1 MTRKLIKRYYEPIK
15 CLSVDFKKG
24 KNIVNKYHNKKVVVD
39 GKKFD
44 SKKEA
49 ERYQALKMLE
59 NANIISN
66 LSRQVPFE
74 LIPKQKDERAVK
86 YIADFTYIETATGK
100 IIVEDVKGYRTDV
113 YKLKR
118 KLFKWR
124 YPEYEFL
131 ES

>member
-1 MTRKLIKRYYEPIK
+1 M
-15 CLSVDFKKG
+15 S
-24 KNIVNKYHNKKVVVD
+24 KYHNKKNTVN
-39 GKKFD
+39 GEMFD

-49 ERYQALKMLE
+49 ERYKVLKMLE

-66 LSRQVPFE
+66 LSRQVLFE
-74 LIPKQKDERAVK
+74 LIPKQDGERAVK
-86 YIADFTYIETATGK
+86 YIADFMYVETATGK

-113 YKLKR
+113 YKIKR

-124 YPEYEFL
+124 YPEYDFL

>member
-1 MTRKLIKRYYEPIK
+1 
-15 CLSVDFKKG
+15 
-24 KNIVNKYHNKKVVVD
+24 VVD
-39 GKKFD
+39 GITFD

-49 ERYQALKMLE
+49 HRYLELKTLQD
-59 NANIISN
+59 NNVIRN
-66 LSRQVPFE
+66 LARQVPFE
-74 LIPKQKDERAVK
+74 LVPKFNGERAVK
-86 YIADFTYIETATGK
+86 YVADFVYTNVETGK
-100 IIVEDVKGYRTDV
+100 IIVEDVKGFKTDV

>member
-1 MTRKLIKRYYEPIK
+1 M
-15 CLSVDFKKG
+15 S
-24 KNIVNKYHNKKVVVD
+24 KYHNKKITVE
-39 GKKFD
+39 GKTFD

-49 ERYQALKMLE
+49 ERYQTLKMLE

-66 LSRQVPFE
+66 LTRQVPFE
-74 LIPKQKDERAVK
+74 LIPKQKNERAVK
-86 YIADFTYIETATGK
+86 YIADFMYVEVATGK

-113 YKLKR
+113 YKIKR

-124 YPEYEFL
+124 YPNYEFL

>member
-1 MTRKLIKRYYEPIK
+1 M
-15 CLSVDFKKG
+15 
-24 KNIVNKYHNKKVVVD
+24 NKYNNKKTIIN
-39 GKKFD
+39 GITFD

-59 NANIISN
+59 NANIIRN

-74 LIPKQKDERAVK
+74 LIPKQSSERAVK
-86 YIADFTYIETATGK
+86 YVADFVYVEVATGK

-113 YKLKR
+113 YKIKR
-118 KLFKWR
+118 KLFKLK

-131 ES
+131 ET

>member
-1 MTRKLIKRYYEPIK
+1 M
-15 CLSVDFKKG
+15 
-24 KNIVNKYHNKKVVVD
+24 NKYHNKKITVD
-39 GKKFD
+39 GKIFD

-49 ERYQALKMLE
+49 ERYKVLKMLE

-74 LIPKQKDERAVK
+74 LIPKQKNERAVK
-86 YIADFTYIETATGK
+86 YIADFMYVETATGK

-113 YKLKR
+113 YKIKR

-124 YPEYEFL
+124 YPEYDFL

>member
-1 MTRKLIKRYYEPIK
+1 M
-15 CLSVDFKKG
+15 
-24 KNIVNKYHNKKVVVD
+24 NKYHNKKVVVD

-74 LIPKQKDERAVK
+74 LIPKQKELD
-86 YIADFTYIETATGK
+86 
-100 IIVEDVKGYRTDV
+100 
-113 YKLKR
+113 
-118 KLFKWR
+118 LF
-124 YPEYEFL
+124 L
-131 ES
+131 

>member
-1 MTRKLIKRYYEPIK
+1 M
-15 CLSVDFKKG
+15 
-24 KNIVNKYHNKKVVVD
+24 NKYHNKKVVVD

-49 ERYQALKMLE
+49 ERYQALKLLE
-59 NANIISN
+59 KADVIRN

-86 YIADFTYIETATGK
+86 YIADFIYIETATGK

-113 YKLKR
+113 YKIKR

-131 ES
+131 ET

>member
-1 MTRKLIKRYYEPIK
+1 M
-15 CLSVDFKKG
+15 
-24 KNIVNKYHNKKVVVD
+24 NKYHNKKIVVN

-49 ERYQALKMLE
+49 ERYKVLKMLE

-66 LSRQVPFE
+66 LSMQVPFE
-74 LIPKQKDERAVK
+74 LVPRQKNERAVK
-86 YIADFTYIETATGK
+86 YIADFMYVETATGK

-113 YKLKR
+113 YKIKR

-124 YPEYEFL
+124 YPDYEFL
-131 ES
+131 ESWW

>member
-1 MTRKLIKRYYEPIK
+1 M
-15 CLSVDFKKG
+15 
-24 KNIVNKYHNKKVVVD
+24 NKYHNQKITVD
-39 GKKFD
+39 GKTFD

-49 ERYQALKMLE
+49 ERYQVLKMLE

-74 LIPKQKDERAVK
+74 LIPKQKNERAVK
-86 YIADFTYIETATGK
+86 YIADFMYVETATGK

-113 YKLKR
+113 YKIKR

>member
-1 MTRKLIKRYYEPIK
+1 M
-15 CLSVDFKKG
+15 
-24 KNIVNKYHNKKVVVD
+24 NKFHNKKITID

-49 ERYQALKMLE
+49 ERYQALKLLE
-59 NANIISN
+59 KADVIRN

-86 YIADFTYIETATGK
+86 YIADFIYIETATGK

-113 YKLKR
+113 YKIKR

-131 ES
+131 ET

>member
-1 MTRKLIKRYYEPIK
+1 M
-15 CLSVDFKKG
+15 
-24 KNIVNKYHNKKVVVD
+24 NKYHNKKVVVD

-49 ERYQALKMLE
+49 ERYQVLKMLE

-74 LIPKQKDERAVK
+74 LIPKQKNERAVK
-86 YIADFTYIETATGK
+86 YIADFMYVETATGK

-113 YKLKR
+113 YKIKR

>member
-1 MTRKLIKRYYEPIK
+1 M
-15 CLSVDFKKG
+15 
-24 KNIVNKYHNKKVVVD
+24 NKYHNKKIVVN

-49 ERYQALKMLE
+49 ERYKVLKMLE

-66 LSRQVPFE
+66 LSMQVPFE
-74 LIPKQKDERAVK
+74 LVPRQKNERAVK
-86 YIADFTYIETATGK
+86 YIADFMYVETATGK
-100 IIVEDVKGYRTDV
+100 NIVEDVKGYRTDV
-113 YKLKR
+113 YKIKR

-124 YPEYEFL
+124 YPDYEFL

>member
-1 MTRKLIKRYYEPIK
+1 M
-15 CLSVDFKKG
+15 S
-24 KNIVNKYHNKKVVVD
+24 KYHNKKVVVD
-39 GKKFD
+39 GKTFD

-49 ERYQALKMLE
+49 ERYQALKLLE
-59 NANIISN
+59 KADVIRN

-74 LIPKQKDERAVK
+74 LIPKQENERAVK

-131 ES
+131 ET

>member
-1 MTRKLIKRYYEPIK
+1 M
-15 CLSVDFKKG
+15 
-24 KNIVNKYHNKKVVVD
+24 NKYHNKKVVVD

-49 ERYQALKMLE
+49 ERYQALKLLE
-59 NANIISN
+59 KADVIRN

-74 LIPKQKDERAVK
+74 LIPKQKNERAVK
-86 YIADFTYIETATGK
+86 YIADFMYVETATGK

-113 YKLKR
+113 YKIKR

>member
-1 MTRKLIKRYYEPIK
+1 M
-15 CLSVDFKKG
+15 
-24 KNIVNKYHNKKVVVD
+24 NKYHNKKNAVG
-39 GKKFD
+39 GKMFD

-49 ERYQALKMLE
+49 ERYKVLKMLE

-74 LIPKQKDERAVK
+74 LIPKQKNERAVK
-86 YIADFTYIETATGK
+86 YIADFMYVETATGK

-113 YKLKR
+113 YKIKR

-124 YPEYEFL
+124 YPEYDFL

>member
-1 MTRKLIKRYYEPIK
+1 MRI
-15 CLSVDFKKG
+15 LS
-24 KNIVNKYHNKKVVVD
+24 KYNNKKITLD
-39 GKKFD
+39 GKTFD

-49 ERYQALKMLE
+49 ERYKVLKMLE

-86 YIADFTYIETATGK
+86 YIADFMYVETKTGK

-113 YKLKR
+113 YKIKR
-118 KLFKWR
+118 KLFKLR

>member
-1 MTRKLIKRYYEPIK
+1 MRGLKTLADTRRKNA
-15 CLSVDFKKG
+15 KG
-24 KNIVNKYHNKKVVVD
+24 GEDDMACNKYHNKKVIVE
-39 GKKFD
+39 GKTFD

-49 ERYQALKMLE
+49 ERYQTLKMLE

-66 LSRQVPFE
+66 LSRQVSFE
-74 LIPKQKDERAVK
+74 LIPKQKNERAVK
-86 YIADFTYIETATGK
+86 YIADFMYVETATGK

-113 YKLKR
+113 YKIKR

-124 YPEYEFL
+124 YPNYEFL

>member
-1 MTRKLIKRYYEPIK
+1 M
-15 CLSVDFKKG
+15 
-24 KNIVNKYHNKKVVVD
+24 NKYHNKKITVN
-39 GKKFD
+39 GKIFD

-49 ERYQALKMLE
+49 KRYQVLKMLE

-113 YKLKR
+113 YKIKR

-131 ES
+131 ET

>member
-1 MTRKLIKRYYEPIK
+1 M
-15 CLSVDFKKG
+15 
-24 KNIVNKYHNKKVVVD
+24 NKYHNKKIVVE
-39 GKKFD
+39 GKTFD

-49 ERYQALKMLE
+49 NRYQALKMLE
-59 NANIISN
+59 NANIIRN

-74 LIPKQKDERAVK
+74 LVPKQDGERAVK
-86 YIADFTYIETATGK
+86 YIADFVYVETATGK

-113 YKLKR
+113 YKIKR

-131 ES
+131 ET

>member
-1 MTRKLIKRYYEPIK
+1 M
-15 CLSVDFKKG
+15 
-24 KNIVNKYHNKKVVVD
+24 NKYHNKKITVD

-49 ERYQALKMLE
+49 ERYQVLKMLE

-66 LSRQVPFE
+66 LSRQVSFE
-74 LIPKQKDERAVK
+74 LIPKQSGERAVK

-113 YKLKR
+113 YKIKR

-131 ES
+131 ET

>member
-1 MTRKLIKRYYEPIK
+1 ML
-15 CLSVDFKKG
+15 VDVV
-24 KNIVNKYHNKKVVVD
+24 IVSQK
-39 GKKFD
+39 
-44 SKKEA
+44 
-49 ERYQALKMLE
+49 
-59 NANIISN
+59 NANVPII
-66 LSRQVPFE
+66 F
-74 LIPKQKDERAVK
+74 LIRRLKSVKDTQLWRK
-86 YIADFTYIETATGK
+86 KHIADFTYIESATGK